1 VALNEGIDKTPNM
14 SDTHLTNLEST
25 IAFQEQTISDLSD
38 VIVRHQEEIDLL
50 KAQVKEITVSMAQ
63 GQDDL
68 PSGGLPA
75 NEKPPH
81 Y

>member
-1 VALNEGIDKTPNM
+1 M

-38 VIVRHQEEIDLL
+38 VVVRHQEEIDLL
-50 KAQVKEITVSMAQ
+50 KAQVKEITDSMAQ
-63 GQDDL
+63 GKDDL
-68 PSGGLPA
+68 PGGGLPE

>member
-1 VALNEGIDKTPNM
+1 M

-38 VIVRHQEEIDLL
+38 VVVRHQEEIDLL
-50 KAQVKEITVSMAQ
+50 KAQVKEITDSMAQ
-63 GQDDL
+63 GKDDL
-68 PSGGLPA
+68 SGGGSPE